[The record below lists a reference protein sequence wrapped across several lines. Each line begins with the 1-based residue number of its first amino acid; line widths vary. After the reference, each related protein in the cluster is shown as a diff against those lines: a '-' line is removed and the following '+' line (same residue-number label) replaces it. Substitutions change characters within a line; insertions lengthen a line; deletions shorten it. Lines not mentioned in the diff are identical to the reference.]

1 MTTRREALGLIGL
14 ATGSVLLGSL
24 ATGQAL
30 AGSDHGNGNGADQ
43 SFPWP
48 YVKLDPVACADR
60 AYNAYCEEKRHCMYG
75 SFKGIIGELAELK
88 GAPYHNFPYKMMVIG
103 AGGGGDWATLCG
115 ALNGAMLAISLL
127 CKTPKPLVDELFSWY
142 QTEQLPNY
150 HPASVKVHI
159 AASVAKSPLCH
170 TSVSRW
176 CKVSKEKS
184 FSNAREERCAQL
196 TASVVKKA
204 VEILNAHADGTF
216 KAAYPLPKYVQE
228 CRGCHDK
235 GSMLENTR
243 GKMECGPCHSDLK
256 AKHPEI

>member
-1 MTTRREALGLIGL
+1 MTTRREALGMIGL

-24 ATGQAL
+24 ATGRAM
-30 AGSDHGNGNGADQ
+30 AGAENGNGADQ
-43 SFPWP
+43 SFPWT

-60 AYNAYCEEKRHCMYG
+60 AYKAYYEEKRHCMYG

-88 GAPYHNFPYKMMVIG
+88 GAPYNSFPYKMMVIG

-115 ALNGAMLAISLL
+115 SLNGAMLAISLL

-142 QTEQLPNY
+142 QSEQLPNY
-150 HPASVKVHI
+150 RPAVVKVHI
-159 AASVAKSPLCH
+159 VGSIAKSPLCH
-170 TSVSRW
+170 NSVSRW

-196 TASVVKKA
+196 TASVAKKT

-243 GKMECGPCHSDLK
+243 GKMECAPCHNGLK
-256 AKHPEI
+256 ADHPKI